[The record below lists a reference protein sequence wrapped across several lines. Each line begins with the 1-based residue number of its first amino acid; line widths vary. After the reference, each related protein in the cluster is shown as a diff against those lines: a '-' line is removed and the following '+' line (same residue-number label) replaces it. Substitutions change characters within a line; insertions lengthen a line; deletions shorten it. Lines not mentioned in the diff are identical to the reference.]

1 MSTATADSQADLS
14 VDPAPDR
21 VVDRPSGSGVDEPGR
36 LRWFLQPA
44 LCIAAVAASLLYV
57 NTASV
62 SDTERRSL
70 SVSALL
76 TLLRQ
81 HMAISLTATLLTC
94 LVAIPLGIL
103 LTRGV
108 MRRFSKPIITV
119 AGFGQAAP
127 AIGLIALGAVMFG
140 IGFWGAVVALTVY
153 GILPIVANTVTG
165 LDGVDRRL
173 VEAAR
178 GMGMT
183 GFATLVRVELPL
195 ALRVIVAGVRTALVL
210 IVGTATL
217 ASFTGAGGLGT
228 LITTGIKLQ
237 QDVTLIVGAILVAA
251 LALFIDW
258 LARLVELVAAPKG
271 V

>member
-1 MSTATADSQADLS
+1 M
-14 VDPAPDR
+14 
-21 VVDRPSGSGVDEPGR
+21 
-36 LRWFLQPA
+36 A
-44 LCIAAVAASLLYV
+44 L
-57 NTASV
+57 
-62 SDTERRSL
+62 
-70 SVSALL
+70 
-76 TLLRQ
+76 
-81 HMAISLTATLLTC
+81 SLTATVLTC

-103 LTRGV
+103 LTRGRL
-108 MRRFSKPIITV
+108 RRYAKPVTTV

-127 AIGLIALGAVMFG
+127 AIGLIALGAVLLG
-140 IGFWGAVVALTVY
+140 IGFWGAAVALTVY
-153 GILPIVANTVTG
+153 GVLPIVANTVTG
-165 LDGVDRRL
+165 LNSVDARL

-178 GMGMT
+178 GMGMSA
-183 GFATLVRVELPL
+183 FSTLVRVELPL

-237 QDVTLIVGAILVAA
+237 QDVTLVVGAILVAS